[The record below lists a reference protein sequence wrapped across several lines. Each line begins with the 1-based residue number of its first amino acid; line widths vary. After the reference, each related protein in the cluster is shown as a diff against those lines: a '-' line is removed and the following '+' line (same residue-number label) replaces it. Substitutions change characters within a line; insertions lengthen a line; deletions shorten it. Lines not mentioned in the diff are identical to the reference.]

1 MCDKGFEQSVEIH
14 RNDTKNE
21 DSSKTKRDVAAMV
34 IGAFLIGLG
43 IGSIGKNKYKAKC
56 EAYEHINWTIF

>member
-1 MCDKGFEQSVEIH
+1 MSEE
-14 RNDTKNE
+14 NKNIENLDETIKKE
-21 DSSKTKRDVAAMV
+21 DESKKKKDIVAIV
-34 IGAFLIGLG
+34 FGAFLIGFG

>member
-1 MCDKGFEQSVEIH
+1 MSEENKNIKNLDETIE
-14 RNDTKNE
+14 NENETKKKK
-21 DSSKTKRDVAAMV
+21 DIVAV
-34 IGAFLIGLG
+34 VLGAFLIGFG

>member
-1 MCDKGFEQSVEIH
+1 MSEE
-14 RNDTKNE
+14 NKNIENLDETIEKE
-21 DSSKTKRDVAAMV
+21 DESKKRKDIAKIV
-34 IGAFLIGLG
+34 IGAFLIGFG

>member
-1 MCDKGFEQSVEIH
+1 MSEENKNIENLDETIEKENE
-14 RNDTKNE
+14 TKKKK
-21 DSSKTKRDVAAMV
+21 DIVTVV
-34 IGAFLIGLG
+34 LGAFLIGFG

>member
-1 MCDKGFEQSVEIH
+1 MSEENKNIENLDETIEKENE
-14 RNDTKNE
+14 TKKKK
-21 DSSKTKRDVAAMV
+21 DIVAV
-34 IGAFLIGLG
+34 VLGAFLIGFG